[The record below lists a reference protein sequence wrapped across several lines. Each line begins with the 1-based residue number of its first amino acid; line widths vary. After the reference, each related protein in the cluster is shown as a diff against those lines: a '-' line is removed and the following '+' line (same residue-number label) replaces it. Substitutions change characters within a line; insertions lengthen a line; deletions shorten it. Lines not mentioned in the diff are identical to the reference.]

1 MSKKQVVTKTV
12 NFHLSVVVEI
22 HSEVENIGD
31 EDNVMLEVE
40 ETDRVLKS
48 ATIILPNE
56 EIEIKKYLVPRHI
69 EALIHAEK

>member
-1 MSKKQVVTKTV
+1 MAKKEVVTKTV
-12 NFHLSVVVEI
+12 NLHLRVVIEI

-31 EDNVMLEVE
+31 EDAVMLEVE

-48 ATIILPNE
+48 ATILLPNE

-69 EALIHAEK
+69 EALLYAEK